1 MSNNKEDI
9 VDKLVDEKS
18 IDEKSI
24 DKKSTNEQASEPSQA
39 DETAKKILE
48 RNEQMKKKKEEY
60 EKSMKQHYVSVL
72 MSQTTLTE
80 EEAKE
85 RLEANKYNVME
96 AVRDFMGI
104 TNKVNNNNTNTYQQ
118 NHKTTINQGIYN
130 HIRGMMDEASYRY
143 DKQKQMEE
151 KLQRIRES
159 YQERVLDKNN

>member
-9 VDKLVDEKS
+9 VEKPVDDKT
-18 IDEKSI
+18 IDE
-24 DKKSTNEQASEPSQA
+24 KSTNEQSSETSEA
-39 DETAKKILE
+39 DETAKKLLE
-48 RNEQMKKKKEEY
+48 RNEQMRKKKEEY
-60 EKSMKQHYVSVL
+60 EKSMKQHYVNVL

-104 TNKVNNNNTNTYQQ
+104 TNKVKNSNNNSNNNNYQQ
-118 NHKTTINQGIYN
+118 NQKTTINQGIYN

-159 YQERVLDKNN
+159 YQERVLEKK

>member
-9 VDKLVDEKS
+9 VEKP
-18 IDEKSI
+18 
-24 DKKSTNEQASEPSQA
+24 TNEQFSETSEA
-39 DETAKKILE
+39 DETTKKILE

-60 EKSMKQHYVSVL
+60 EKSMKQLYVNVL

-104 TNKVNNNNTNTYQQ
+104 TNKVKNNNTNTYQQ
-118 NHKTTINQGIYN
+118 KQKTTINQGIYN

>member
-9 VDKLVDEKS
+9 VKKSVDDKT
-18 IDEKSI
+18 IDEKP
-24 DKKSTNEQASEPSQA
+24 TNEQTSEAS
-39 DETAKKILE
+39 ETAKKLLE

-60 EKSMKQHYVSVL
+60 EKSMKQHYISVL

-104 TNKVNNNNTNTYQQ
+104 TNKVKNSNNYNNYQQ
-118 NHKTTINQGIYN
+118 NEKTTINQGIYN

-159 YQERVLDKNN
+159 YQERVLEKK

>member
-9 VDKLVDEKS
+9 VDKT
-18 IDEKSI
+18 IDEKP
-24 DKKSTNEQASEPSQA
+24 TNEQASETSEA
-39 DETAKKILE
+39 DETAKRLLE

-104 TNKVNNNNTNTYQQ
+104 TNKVKNSNNNNNYQQ
-118 NHKTTINQGIYN
+118 NQKTTINQGIYN

-151 KLQRIRES
+151 RLQRIRES
-159 YQERVLDKNN
+159 YQERVLEKNN